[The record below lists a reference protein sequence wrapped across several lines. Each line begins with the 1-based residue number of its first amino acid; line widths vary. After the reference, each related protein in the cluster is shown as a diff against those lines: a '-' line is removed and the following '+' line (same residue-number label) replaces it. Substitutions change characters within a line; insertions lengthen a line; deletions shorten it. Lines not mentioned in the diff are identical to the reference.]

1 MAAHGFRQMKIN
13 WRWVA
18 GATLALAGTGPA
30 LASPDG
36 PLHVPSPDWR
46 DQVIYFVLTDRFDD
60 GDPSNNNQHAGE
72 FAAADPS
79 RYNGGDFMGLSR
91 RLDYIRGLGATAL
104 WVTPPVANL
113 WWDKQANHGGY
124 HGYWA
129 DDFSVVDAHL
139 GTLAD
144 YQRLSRQLH
153 GAGMVLV
160 QDIVLNHTGSWF
172 DYEGGWKKDDPAA
185 FFNLLPDSRG
195 RSAPSQWPFSLN
207 DVRDPAQRAA
217 GIYHWTPKVRDF
229 RDESQLHDFQMSG
242 LDDINSENPVVL
254 KALRKSY
261 GHWIRE
267 AGVDAFRVDTILYV
281 PPASLVDFLFS
292 DDKDDPGMEVVARQ
306 TGRRN
311 FHVFGEGFAIDKPF
325 EETQARRIESLT
337 RQSDGSALMPGMINF
352 PLYGSLVDVFAR
364 GRPTAELG
372 YRITSMMRVH
382 ARPELMPTF
391 VDNHDVDRFLSGG
404 DVAGLQQALLAM
416 LTLPGIPTIYYG
428 TEQGF
433 TVPRAAMFAAG
444 SDSGGRDHFDT
455 KAPLY
460 RFIQRATTLRR
471 EHRVFSR
478 GKPTVLRDTGAG
490 PGVFAYRMD
499 DGKQRAIVAFNTSGA
514 EALLD
519 NLATGFQAGSRLV
532 GVFDIADGEPGNRV
546 AGEGGRITLSLPPRS
561 GRVWVLGNG
570 AEKFSTPVASI
581 QLQPPAS
588 DSVSDDFE
596 LRGEARGLQQLRL
609 VVDGDLSSATTVPV
623 GPDGRWQATVDTSR
637 MVDPKVL
644 HAVVGWQGEDGV
656 VSAPFHFRV
665 NRAWQ
670 TLADVADPAGDDR
683 GRALTYSYPNDESW
697 SGRTADIRHVRV
709 EGAGGALRITLTM
722 ADISRSWNPPN
733 GFDHV
738 AFTIF
743 IQLPDAKGGVRA
755 MPGQNAELP
764 GNMRWNFRLRSHG
777 WSNALHASD
786 GASASSEGR
795 AATPAAGIE
804 VDPDARTVSFTLS
817 ATALG
822 GLDSLAGS
830 KILVSTWDFDGGFR
844 PLKLQPG
851 GASFGGGDG
860 ARDPLIMDET
870 RVIELH

>member
-1 MAAHGFRQMKIN
+1 MKIN
-13 WRWVA
+13 GRWLA
-18 GATLALAGTGPA
+18 GAILVLAGAGPA
-30 LASPDG
+30 LGSPDG

-60 GDPSNNNQHAGE
+60 CDPANNDQHAGE

-79 RYNGGDFMGLSR
+79 RYNGGDFKGLSR

-129 DDFSVVDAHL
+129 EDFGAVDAHL
-139 GTLAD
+139 GSLAD

-153 GAGMVLV
+153 GAGMFLV
-160 QDIVLNHTGSWF
+160 QDIVLNHTGDWF
-172 DYEGGWKKDDPAA
+172 EYGRDWNKDDPAA
-185 FFNLLPDSRG
+185 FFSLKPDSRG
-195 RSAPSQWPFSLN
+195 RTAPSQWPFSLN
-207 DVRDPAQRAA
+207 DARDPVHRAA
-217 GIYHWTPKVRDF
+217 GIYHWTPNVRDF
-229 RDESQLHDFQMSG
+229 RDPLQLHDFQMSG
-242 LDDINSENPVVL
+242 LDDLNSENPVVL

-281 PPASLVDFLFS
+281 PPASLVDFLFAE
-292 DDKDDPGMEVVARQ
+292 DKDDPGMEAVARQ

-311 FHVFGEGFAIDKPF
+311 FHVFGEGFAIDKPY
-325 EETQARRIESLT
+325 EESQAQRIEALT
-337 RQSDGSALMPGMINF
+337 RQQDGSALMPGMINF

-404 DVAGLQQALLAM
+404 DAAGLQQALLAM
-416 LTLPGIPTIYYG
+416 MTLPGIPTIYYG
-428 TEQGF
+428 TEQGV
-433 TVPRAAMFAAG
+433 TVPPAAMFAGG
-444 SDSGGRDHFDT
+444 SDAGGRDHFDT
-455 KAPLY
+455 DAPLY

-499 DGKQRAIVAFNTSGA
+499 DGKQKAIVVFNTSGA

-519 NLATGFQAGSRLV
+519 NLETGFPTGSRLR
-532 GVFDIADGEPGNRV
+532 GIFDIAGGTPRDEV
-546 AGEGGRITLSLPPRS
+546 AGEGGRITLPLPPRS
-561 GRVWVLGNG
+561 GRVWLLGDG
-570 AEKFSTPVASI
+570 IEKFAAPVASI
-581 QLQPPAS
+581 ALHPPAGN
-588 DSVSDDFE
+588 SVSDDFE
-596 LRGEARGLQQLRL
+596 LRGEARGLRQFRL
-609 VVDGDLSSATTVPV
+609 VVDGDLSSAMSVDV
-623 GPDGRWQATVDTSR
+623 DADGRWKASVDTSR
-637 MVDPKVL
+637 MVDPKVE
-644 HAVVGWQGEDGV
+644 HEVVGWHGETGV

-665 NRAWQ
+665 NRQWR

-683 GRALTYSYPNDESW
+683 GRALRYSYPNDESW
-697 SGRTADIRHVRV
+697 SGRTTDIRRVRV

-733 GFDHV
+733 GFDHA

-743 IQLPDAKGGVRA
+743 IQLPGRRDGARA
-755 MPGQNAELP
+755 MPLQNAELP
-764 GNMRWNFRLRSHG
+764 GDMRWNVRLRSHG
-777 WSNALHASD
+777 WSNALHTAD
-786 GASASSEGR
+786 GASAGNEGR
-795 AATPAAGIE
+795 AATPSPGIE
-804 VDPDARTVSFTLS
+804 VDPEARTVSFTLS
-817 ATALG
+817 AAALG
-822 GLDSLAGS
+822 GLDSLAGA

-844 PLKLQPG
+844 PLSPEPG

-860 ARDPLIMDET
+860 ARDPLIMDES
-870 RVIELH
+870 RIIQLH

>member
-1 MAAHGFRQMKIN
+1 MKIN
-13 WRWVA
+13 WQWAA
-18 GATLALAGTGPA
+18 GATLALAGAGPV

-60 GDPSNNNQHAGE
+60 GEPANNDQKAGE

-79 RYNGGDFMGLSR
+79 RYNGGDFKGLSR

-129 DDFSVVDAHL
+129 DDFGAVDAHL
-139 GTLAD
+139 GSLAD

-153 GAGMVLV
+153 GAGMYLV

-172 DYEGGWKKDDPAA
+172 DYEGGWNKDDPTA
-185 FFNLLPDSRG
+185 FFKLLPDSCG
-195 RSAPSQWPFSLN
+195 RTAPSQWPFSLN
-207 DVRDPAQRAA
+207 DARDPVQRAA

-229 RDESQLHDFQMSG
+229 RDDAQLHDFQMSG

-261 GHWIRE
+261 GHWIRQ

-292 DDKDDPGMEVVARQ
+292 DDKDDPGIEAIARE
-306 TGRRN
+306 TGRSN

-325 EETQARRIESLT
+325 EETQARRIEALT
-337 RQSDGSALMPGMINF
+337 RQPDGSALMPGMINF

-416 LTLPGIPTIYYG
+416 MTLPGIPTIYYG

-433 TVPRAAMFAAG
+433 TVPRDAMFAAG
-444 SDSGGRDHFDT
+444 SDSGGRDRFDT
-455 KAPLY
+455 DAPLY
-460 RFIQRATTLRR
+460 RFIQRATKLRR

-478 GKPTVLRDTGAG
+478 GKPTVLRDNGAG
-490 PGVFAYRMD
+490 PGVFAFRMD
-499 DGKQRAIVAFNTSGA
+499 DRKQKAIVAFNTSGA

-519 NLATGFQAGSRLV
+519 NLDTGFTSGARLV
-532 GVFDIADGEPGNRV
+532 GVFDIAGGEARHLV

-561 GRVWVLGNG
+561 GRVWVLGDSV
-570 AEKFSTPVASI
+570 EKIAPASASI
-581 QLQPPAS
+581 SLHAPAS
-588 DSVSDDFE
+588 DSVNDDFE
-596 LRGEARGLQQLRL
+596 LRGEARGLQEFRL
-609 VVDGDLSSATTVPV
+609 VIDGDLSSAITVPV
-623 GPDGRWQATVDTSR
+623 GRNGRWTAKVDTSR
-637 MVDPKVL
+637 MVDPKVE
-644 HAVVGWQGEDGV
+644 HSVVGGQGEGGV

-665 NRAWQ
+665 SRQWQ

-683 GRALTYSYPNDESW
+683 GRTLNYSYPRDDSW
-697 SGRTADIRHVRV
+697 SGRMI
-709 EGAGGALRITLTM
+709 
-722 ADISRSWNPPN
+722 
-733 GFDHV
+733 
-738 AFTIF
+738 
-743 IQLPDAKGGVRA
+743 
-755 MPGQNAELP
+755 
-764 GNMRWNFRLRSHG
+764 
-777 WSNALHASD
+777 
-786 GASASSEGR
+786 GR
-795 AATPAAGIE
+795 AH
-804 VDPDARTVSFTLS
+804 V
-817 ATALG
+817 
-822 GLDSLAGS
+822 
-830 KILVSTWDFDGGFR
+830 
-844 PLKLQPG
+844 
-851 GASFGGGDG
+851 
-860 ARDPLIMDET
+860 
-870 RVIELH
+870 